1 MIAVQGV
8 YDNGRL
14 QLEESAPMKKASVI
28 VIFPEGRPAE
38 KQISEDS
45 ARKLFD
51 DFSGSIA
58 RDIDEK
64 AERMAAKDEKYAG
77 VD

>member
-1 MIAVQGV
+1 MIAVQGI
-8 YDNGRL
+8 YDNGQL
-14 QLEESAPMKKASVI
+14 QLEEAAPMKKASVI

-38 KQISEDS
+38 RQISEDS

-51 DFSGSIA
+51 DFSGSIS
-58 RDIDEK
+58 RDINEK
-64 AERMAAKDEKYAG
+64 AELMAARDEKYAG

>member
-8 YDNGRL
+8 YDNGRI
-14 QLEESAPMKKASVI
+14 QLEEAAPVKKASVI
-28 VIFPEGRPAE
+28 VIFPEGRTAE
-38 KQISEDS
+38 RQISEDS

-51 DFSGSIA
+51 DFSGSIS
-58 RDIDEK
+58 RDIDNK
-64 AERMAAKDEKYAG
+64 AELMAARDEKYAS